1 MAGIT
6 LLQAQTQLNAYLAA
20 ETAVLGGQKY
30 EIAGRMLMRADLGE
44 IRKGIEVWNSRVI
57 MLTNQGNGRSRARTV
72 VAGG

>member
-1 MAGIT
+1 
-6 LLQAQTQLNAYLAA
+6 
-20 ETAVLGGQKY
+20 
-30 EIAGRMLMRADLGE
+30 MRADLGE